1 VVVLFETGWV
11 PGMNDAREVIKERGT
26 VYGPTWMLTSKVVA
40 LLQALGHMN
49 AILQD
54 GVVFHNWFMI
64 LGKLMR
70 LLASPRHIDSW
81 VDIAGY
87 AQLVIDYE
95 TKGEDNG

>member
-1 VVVLFETGWV
+1 MSE
-11 PGMNDAREVIKERGT
+11 AEKVIKERGKL
-26 VYGPTWMLTSKVVA
+26 YGPTWHLTSKIVT
-40 LLQALGHMN
+40 LLHVMGYMDT
-49 AILQD
+49 ILLD
-54 GVVFHNWFMI
+54 DVVFHNWFMI

-70 LLASPRHIDSW
+70 LLKSPRHIDSW

>member
-1 VVVLFETGWV
+1 
-11 PGMNDAREVIKERGT
+11 MNDHREVINERAS
-26 VYGPTWMLTSKVVA
+26 VYGPTWHLTSKIVA
-40 LLQALGHMN
+40 MLCDLGVMDI
-49 AILQD
+49 ILRD
-54 GVVFHNWFMI
+54 GVVFHNWFMT

-70 LLASPRHIDSW
+70 LLKTPRHIDSW